1 MARTMVHR
9 CSIRYVESVR
19 VLPGFVRVS
28 ADEIGREID
37 MEVQFWQYIC
47 SSSRKVWQGIAGYSK
62 VPRNQGIKVPSNQGI
77 KV

>member
-1 MARTMVHR
+1 MARAIVHR

-19 VLPGFVRVS
+19 VLPGFIRVS

-47 SSSRKVWQGIAGYSK
+47 SSSSSRRVWQGIAGYSR
-62 VPRNQGIKVPSNQGI
+62 VPRNQGIKV
-77 KV
+77 